1 MAISLIKSYD
11 LFSQLTLVQAKKA
24 TREELSA
31 FHSNEYLDYCEKS
44 SSTDDLEK
52 LEIHTND
59 RFGIGNFLHIMMQ
72 KNSYFNLFYFLEYKK
87 SLKA

>member
-52 LEIHTND
+52 LEIHTNEN
-59 RFGIGNFLHIMMQ
+59 FGIGNFSPHHDAEKVVYIFIF
-72 KNSYFNLFYFLEYKK
+72 SSIRNL
-87 SLKA
+87 

>member
-24 TREELSA
+24 TREELST

-44 SSTDDLEK
+44 STTDDLEK

-59 RFGIGNFLHIMMQ
+59 RFGIGNFSPRCR
-72 KNSYFNLFYFLEYKK
+72 NS
-87 SLKA
+87 

>member
-11 LFSQLTLVQAKKA
+11 LFSQLILIHAKKA

-44 SSTDDLEK
+44 GATEDLEK

-59 RFGIGNFLHIMMQ
+59 RFGIGKFFMKMD
-72 KNSYFNLFYFLEYKK
+72 FNTGGTLCRVGQ
-87 SLKA
+87 